1 MYTQGRIQDFP
12 KGGFGTRDTKS
23 GVGRGDRGGGGG
35 GGCPLQARDE
45 NGGGPTR
52 KAGGGGGGVLS
63 ASGPIQ
69 KAGCVC
75 VCVCGGGVMLST

>member
-1 MYTQGRIQDFP
+1 MYTQGRIQDLEDFP

-23 GVGRGDRGGGGG
+23 GVGR

-52 KAGGGGGGVLS
+52 KAGGYCPLQARYKKRG
-63 ASGPIQ
+63 
-69 KAGCVC
+69 
-75 VCVCGGGVMLST
+75 VCVCGGGGG